1 MYCMELDKARKKIK
15 QNKIKVQ
22 NRNKKDEEDI
32 GIVDDVGVGMSADEK
47 KLKQ

>member
-1 MYCMELDKARKKIK
+1 M
-15 QNKIKVQ
+15 KVQ
-22 NRNKKDEEDI
+22 NRKKKGKSDI